1 MQKSKTNFPDLSAL
15 IPVMP
20 EPGKRSRAL
29 YTAIRRLIETGQL
42 PAGAK
47 LPTTRDLAR
56 RLGLSRG
63 AAVDAY
69 EVLIAEGFAEARVG
83 AGTFVAAEVPQLK
96 ADVPEIVDDGAD
108 YSGPPHPCTLGIAI
122 ADERTR
128 RVFRQL
134 LHRRLERPQ
143 PNFYSY
149 GDPRGEHEL
158 RQAIADYARVARG
171 VRCHP
176 GQVVVTSGIRHG
188 LDLVMR
194 AALHPGDAVW
204 VEDPCYL
211 SAQATITGVGL
222 RTVPVPVDREGIDV
236 AAGEVIGG
244 KAKAVYCTPSHQFP
258 LGVTLT
264 MRRRLALIDW
274 AKRND
279 AWIFEDDYD
288 SEFRFSGPPL
298 ASIQGMDDAG
308 RVIYLGSFSKV
319 LFPGLRIGY
328 AILPEPLVEPVLAQ
342 RQQMDRQP
350 PSLPQGAIA
359 DLLNEGHFAAH
370 LRRVRKRAE
379 ACRDALVDGLG
390 AGGNSF
396 SVAAPEQGLH
406 LIVSLADEFD
416 DEKLVTAAAEAG
428 IGALPL
434 STHYLAAPIRKGL
447 VLGYSGFEPEDLRR
461 AGKKLA
467 GIVHDLSP
475 ATADGP

>member
-1 MQKSKTNFPDLSAL
+1 MEKRQTNLPDLSAL

-29 YTAIRRLIETGQL
+29 YMAIRRLIETGQL
-42 PAGAK
+42 PTGAK

-83 AGTFVAAEVPQLK
+83 AGTFVAAEVPQLN
-96 ADVPEIVDDGAD
+96 AQVSEIAGDDGDCCDPA
-108 YSGPPHPCTLGIAI
+108 SPCTLGIAM

-128 RVFRQL
+128 QIFRQL

-143 PNFYSY
+143 QNFYNY
-149 GDPRGEHEL
+149 GDPRGEREL
-158 RQAIADYARVARG
+158 RQAITDYVKVARG

-176 GQVVVTSGIRHG
+176 GQVLVTSGIRHG

-194 AALHPGDAVW
+194 ATLRPGDVVW
-204 VEDPCYL
+204 LEDPCYL
-211 SAQATITGVGL
+211 SAHTTISGVGL
-222 RTVPVPVDREGIDV
+222 QAVPVPVDMEGIDV
-236 AAGEVIGG
+236 AAGEATAG
-244 KAKAVYCTPSHQFP
+244 KAAAVYCTPSHQFP

-274 AKRND
+274 AKRHD
-279 AWIFEDDYD
+279 GWIFEDDYD

-298 ASIQGMDDAG
+298 SSIQGMDDAG

-319 LFPGLRIGY
+319 LFPGLRVGY
-328 AILPEPLVEPVLAQ
+328 AIVPEPLIEPVLRQ
-342 RQQMDRQP
+342 RRQMDRQP
-350 PSLPQGAIA
+350 PSLPQGAVA

-370 LRRVRKRAE
+370 LRRVRKRAQ
-379 ACRDALVDGLG
+379 ACRNALVDGLLSK
-390 AGGNSF
+390 GGDSL
-396 SVAAPEQGLH
+396 SVIAPEQGLH
-406 LIVSLADEFD
+406 LVLSLADDID
-416 DEKLVTAAAEAG
+416 DETLASAAARLG

-434 STHYLAAPIRKGL
+434 STHYLAAPKRKGL
-447 VLGYSGFEPEDLRR
+447 ILGYSGFEPEELQR
-461 AGKKLA
+461 AGRTLA
-467 GIVHDLSP
+467 GMV
-475 ATADGP
+475 G